1 MRALTLLIV
10 FQLFIGTDLLIA
22 QELNLERVTILNQ
35 KKEIQ
40 TDSTNT
46 KGLIQAVFSEN
57 DILVIAESEHFVKES
72 HDFIVEVIK
81 ESAEF
86 NCHHLVLECSTAK
99 GFILDNYIL
108 PPTHEDAEKYVE
120 FRNAAER
127 AFFDNLYAL
136 NLSRPKEDY
145 IRICGIEG
153 YMNTSESVINAWKYF
168 SNHYLTNLVSA
179 EFSKVVNNATKDHK
193 SVRRI
198 RDYILLNENK
208 LKREIKNKSTLESY
222 ELLKQALD
230 DVFEREEINKLFRS
244 NWIEGAKK
252 REDLSINYFTDILGK
267 NKGKKFLSL
276 YGGWHVE
283 KRTGKES
290 VTNIFSYL
298 NYKHPSTKGKV
309 HSWHIGFSSIDL
321 ETLEPSRDYKKMY
334 HVYAAVL
341 KELHNFKDKNP
352 NTNKMPYFELNNKTG
367 WEAVIRLFADAEK
380 VKLISTEQEN
390 RDLTLL
396 QKYDEVI
403 LLPLGHYWELITR

>member
-40 TDSTNT
+40 TDSTNI

-57 DILVIAESEHFVKES
+57 DILVIAESIHFVKES
-72 HDFIVEVIK
+72 HDFIVEIIK

-86 NCHHLVLECSTAK
+86 NCHHIVLECSTAE
-99 GFILDNYIL
+99 GFILDNYIF

-120 FRNAAER
+120 FSNVGER
-127 AFFDNLYAL
+127 AFFDNLYVL

-168 SNHYLTNLVSA
+168 SNYYLTNLVSA
-179 EFSKVVNNATKDHK
+179 EFSKVVNNATKDHN
-193 SVRRI
+193 SVRKI

-208 LKREIKNKSTLESY
+208 LKREIKNKSILESY

-244 NWIEGAKK
+244 NWTKGAKK
-252 REDLSINYFTDILGK
+252 REDLSINYFTDILSK

-276 YGGWHVE
+276 YGEWHVK
-283 KRTGKES
+283 KRTDKKS

-309 HSWHIGFSSIDL
+309 HSWHIGFSGIDL

-334 HVYAAVL
+334 HVYAAIL

-352 NTNKMPYFELNNKTG
+352 NTNKMPYFELNGKTE
-367 WEAVIRLFADAEK
+367 WEAVIKLFGDAEK

-390 RDLTLL
+390 RALTLL

-403 LLPLGHYWELITR
+403 LFPLGHYWELITR